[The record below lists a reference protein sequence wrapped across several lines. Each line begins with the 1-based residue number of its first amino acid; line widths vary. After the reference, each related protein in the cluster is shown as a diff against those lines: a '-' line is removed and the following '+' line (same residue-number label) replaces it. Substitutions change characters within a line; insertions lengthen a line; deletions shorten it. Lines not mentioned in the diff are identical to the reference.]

1 MLPDRGDQPGDQD
14 VPIQALRR
22 RWSGFGTAQLNDP
35 GLDLAIVRIDANL
48 IDMPPAIAST
58 EGVILSRVLRPEEGN
73 LPPEAAR
80 WLLRVDFDDADRARI
95 AELYEKA
102 REGTLSEVEDAE
114 LEDYGDVGRML
125 EILRAKARAT
135 LANSEQ

>member
-1 MLPDRGDQPGDQD
+1 VMEFCPVGGKRGQ
-14 VPIQALRR
+14 IQM
-22 RWSGFGTAQLNDP
+22 GLN
-35 GLDLAIVRIDANL
+35 LARKRINAKL
-48 IDMPPAIAST
+48 IHMPPTIAST

-73 LPPEAAR
+73 LPPEAAH
-80 WLLRVDFDDADRARI
+80 WLLRVDFDDVDRAKI
-95 AELYEKA
+95 AALYEKA

-135 LANSEQ
+135 LANSAQ

>member
-1 MLPDRGDQPGDQD
+1 M
-14 VPIQALRR
+14 AKE
-22 RWSGFGTAQLNDP
+22 
-35 GLDLAIVRIDANL
+35 RIDANL
-48 IDMPPAIAST
+48 INMPPTIAST

-73 LPPEAAR
+73 LPPEAAH
-80 WLLRVDFDDADRARI
+80 WLLRVDFDDVDRARI
-95 AELYEKA
+95 VALYEKA

-135 LANSEQ
+135 LAKSAQ